1 MSIKANTVANYFGQ
15 GYRTLIGIVILPLY
29 LKYLGAEAYGLVG
42 FFTVLQSWLSLLDI
56 GMTPTLARQVAHM
69 RGKRGE
75 HLELRRLLRSIELIF
90 FIFSFCI
97 GVGIAIGSKSIALY
111 WLKVENIET
120 IDVVYCLCLMGV
132 MVGMRWFSSLY
143 QSGIKGMEN
152 QVRLNVA
159 SIIVATLRFVG
170 GLFFVQFVSQCVVDF
185 FVFQLCVS
193 LIEVVAM
200 SRIFY
205 RLLPASPRIGITFFW
220 GSLKPFLPFGM
231 SICFTTAI
239 WIMVTQTDKLLLSN
253 ILPLKEYGYFALTAV
268 LANGIL
274 QISGP
279 ISHAL
284 LPRMTYLLSQGK
296 KEEMIELYH
305 KATQI
310 MAVIMLPLTGMV
322 AVFSTRVLYA
332 WTGDMTAAEWGG
344 PILFWYVLGNGFLSM
359 AAFQYYLQFAYGK
372 LRLHVIIN
380 SVFAVIAIPVIVFSA
395 YHGGA
400 MWTAIVWFGM
410 QLVAFMV
417 CPAIIHAKF
426 APGEHKRWLFSD
438 IGVVAFPTIVLL
450 TIFHALGE
458 GFASTNR
465 FHIFGYLIG
474 MGLFIVTVNAWV
486 APASRNMMTN
496 LIRRALNSV
505 A

>member
-1 MSIKANTVANYFGQ
+1 MSVKKNTIANYLGQ

-42 FFTVLQSWLSLLDI
+42 FFSVLQSWLSLLDI

-69 RGKRGE
+69 RGEKGE

-90 FIFSFCI
+90 FVFAVCI
-97 GVGIAIGSKSIALY
+97 GVGIVIGSKWIASH
-111 WLKVENIET
+111 WLKVGNIET
-120 IDVVYCLCLMGV
+120 IDVIYCLCLMGV

-152 QVRLNVA
+152 QVRLNVTN
-159 SIIVATLRFVG
+159 IIVATLRFVG
-170 GLFFVQFVSQCVVDF
+170 GLFFVQFVSQYVVDF

-205 RLLPASPRIGITFFW
+205 RLLPASPRIGVTFFW

-268 LANGIL
+268 FANGIL

-279 ISHAL
+279 ISQAL

-296 KEEMIELYH
+296 KEEMIGLYH

-322 AVFSTRVLYA
+322 AVFSKSVLYA
-332 WTGDMTAAEWGG
+332 WTGDKTAAEWGG

-380 SVFAVIAIPVIVFSA
+380 SVFTIIAIPVIVFSA

-400 MWTAIVWFGM
+400 MWTAIAWFGM
-410 QLVAFMV
+410 QLVSFMV

-438 IGVVAFPTIVLL
+438 IGVVAFPTFVLL
-450 TIFHALGE
+450 VIFHGLAE
-458 GFASTNR
+458 GLVSTNR
-465 FHIFGYLIG
+465 IHIFGYLIG
-474 MGLFIVTVNAWV
+474 MGLFIVAVNAWIT
-486 APASRNMMTN
+486 PSSRNMMKN
-496 LIRRALNSV
+496 LIRRALSS
-505 A
+505 AA

>member
-1 MSIKANTVANYFGQ
+1 LSIKKNTIANYIGQ
-15 GYRTLIGIVILPLY
+15 GYRILIGIVILPLY

-42 FFTVLQSWLSLLDI
+42 FFAVLQSWLSLLDM

-69 RGKRGE
+69 RGKSGE
-75 HLELRRLLRSIELIF
+75 HMEIRRLLRSIELIF
-90 FIFSFCI
+90 LILAFCAGG
-97 GVGIAIGSKSIALY
+97 GVVLGSKWIALH
-111 WLKVENIET
+111 WLKIEKIAL
-120 IDVVYCLCLMGV
+120 IDVVYCISLMGV

-143 QSGIKGMEN
+143 QSGIKGMET

-159 SIIVATLRFVG
+159 NIIVATLRFVG
-170 GLFFVQFVSQCVVDF
+170 GLLFICFVSRHVVDF

-193 LIEVVAM
+193 IIEVVTM
-200 SRIFY
+200 SAIFY
-205 RLLPASPRIGITFFW
+205 RLLPASPRVGVAFFW
-220 GSLKPFLPFGM
+220 SSLKPFLPFAI
-231 SICFTTAI
+231 SICFTTGV
-239 WIMVTQTDKLLLSN
+239 WILVTQTDKLLLSN
-253 ILPLKEYGYFALTAV
+253 ILPLKEYGYFALVTV

-279 ISHAL
+279 ISQAL

-296 KEEMIELYH
+296 KEAMIELYH

-322 AVFSTRVLYA
+322 AVFSTKLLYA
-332 WTGDMTAAEWGG
+332 WTGDITAAEWAG

-359 AAFQYYLQFAYGK
+359 AAFQYYLQFAYGQLK
-372 LRLHVIIN
+372 LHVLMN
-380 SVFAVIAIPVIVFSA
+380 TVFAIIAIPVIVFSA

-400 MWTAIVWFGM
+400 MWTAIAWFGM
-410 QLVAFMV
+410 QLVSFMV

-450 TIFHALGE
+450 IVFHALGE
-458 GFASTNR
+458 GFVSTSR
-465 FHIFGYLIG
+465 FHIFGCLIG
-474 MGLFIVTVNAWV
+474 MGLFILTVNAWLS
-486 APASRNMMTN
+486 PTSRNMMMT
-496 LIRRALNSV
+496 LIRKALSS
-505 A
+505 AA